1 MPVKDLYYQKYVKYK
16 NKYLNLLN
24 LLNQI
29 GGSPPNIPDYTADG
43 LFLRV
48 IDTENLI
55 YSITYNSNNKNSFL
69 NLGPANI
76 KFIINELTENTHIKT
91 VKLNNL
97 GKLYSAYYIGLSTFY
112 KLIPEFPEH
121 ITTLIFDGNQLSE
134 TGIIDLIINFIKKF
148 KNVSKLSFKLC
159 QLTAKSAGHLQK
171 ELLKLKQQ
179 IIEIN
184 LEDNDNLTS

>member
-29 GGSPPNIPDYTADG
+29 GGSPPNIPDYTEDG
-43 LFLRV
+43 LFLKF
-48 IDTENLI
+48 IDTDNLI
-55 YSITYNSNNKNSFL
+55 YSITYNSNYKFL
-69 NLGPANI
+69 NPGPANI

-97 GKLYSAYYIGLSTFY
+97 LELYNKYKNWLSFFS
-112 KLIPEFPEH
+112 KQIPEFPEH

-159 QLTAKSAGHLQK
+159 QLTAKSAGYLQK